1 MCSKA
6 ARQFSWILVGFHYI
20 HPIMSYD
27 IVADIQRLKKEKNAV
42 ILAHYYET
50 GDIQDVADFVG
61 DSFFL
66 AKQGQK
72 CSQDVILL
80 AGVVFMAESV
90 KILNPSKKVLVPD
103 LEASCSLVKG
113 SPYQQYLEWR
123 LKHPTGIAVTYINS
137 SAEVKAISDVI
148 VTSSNAKQIIQ
159 AIPAER
165 PILFGP
171 DQHLGRFLSQELKRP
186 FELWQGSCEVHVL
199 FSAQETHKLI
209 QQNPDAVVIAH
220 PECEQ
225 SVLQYAH
232 VIGSTSRLLEEVEK
246 NPAKKFIVATET
258 GIFHQMKKLRPDVEL
273 IQAPTSDKTCNC
285 NDCPYMKMNSMQ
297 KIKQALMTLTPE
309 VVLSEELRAK
319 AQISLDRMLAI
330 TSGKAVTWP
339 KYFESPNA

>member
-1 MCSKA
+1 
-6 ARQFSWILVGFHYI
+6 
-20 HPIMSYD
+20 MSYD
-27 IVADIQRLKKEKNAV
+27 IVADIQKLKIEKNAV

-72 CSQDVILL
+72 CEQDVILL

-113 SPYQQYLEWR
+113 SPFEQYRAWR
-123 LKHPTGIAVTYINS
+123 RQHPTGIAVTYINS

-148 VTSSNAKQIIQ
+148 VTSSNAKQIIES
-159 AIPAER
+159 IPKDR

-171 DQHLGRFLSQELKRP
+171 DQHLGRFLSKELHRP

-199 FSAQETHKLI
+199 FSSQEMFELI
-209 QQNPDAVVIAH
+209 QKHPDAVVIAH

-225 SVLQYAH
+225 SVLQYAQ

-258 GIFHQMKKLRPDVEL
+258 GIFHQMKKLRPDVEI
-273 IQAPTSDKTCNC
+273 IQAPTADKTCNC
-285 NDCPYMKMNSMQ
+285 NDCPYMKMNTME
-297 KIKQALMTLTPE
+297 KIKLSLQTLRPE
-309 VVLSEELRAK
+309 VILAESLRAQ
-319 AQISLDRMLAI
+319 AQVPLDRMLAI
-330 TSGKAVTWP
+330 TSGKPVSWP
-339 KYFESPNA
+339 ERFLQ